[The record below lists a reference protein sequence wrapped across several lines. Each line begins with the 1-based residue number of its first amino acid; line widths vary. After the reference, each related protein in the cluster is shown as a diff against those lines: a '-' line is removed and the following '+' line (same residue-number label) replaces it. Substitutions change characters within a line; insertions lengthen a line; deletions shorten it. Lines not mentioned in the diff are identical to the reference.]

1 MAGLCGLEF
10 TVGRG
15 RPLQRG
21 SGAACYRAREPLSRR
36 LNPPPP
42 TALPPRRVLPTLV
55 LAQLAGTS
63 PWFAVNAVMPE
74 LQQAHGYSEAAVGTL
89 SSALQLGFIAGTLLF
104 ALLALADRF
113 SARRLF
119 FLSTLAAAACT
130 LAAAASA
137 HSYAG
142 LLAWRVATGFCL
154 AGIYPVGMKIAS
166 LWFPRGLGTALGWL
180 VGALVLGS
188 ASPYL
193 LRALGAALP
202 WQSVFI
208 SVAAVAAL
216 GGLAVL
222 WLVPEPPPRTGIA
235 PLRLAA
241 LASLWRD
248 GRTRASVFGYFG
260 HMWELYTVWVLMPL
274 VLATRL
280 TGAVAVSGWAFVAL
294 GAGALGCV
302 LGGLLAPRL
311 GSARVAFTQLSLSGL
326 CCLAAPWMLVAPLPL
341 FLAWLVLWGVTVAGD
356 SPQFSALTAANA
368 PREAVGSVL
377 TLSNSI
383 GFAISA
389 VSIELFVR
397 LLATHSLAQLLPWL
411 ALGPLLGLLAL
422 RPLLALQK
430 PG

>member
-1 MAGLCGLEF
+1 M
-10 TVGRG
+10 
-15 RPLQRG
+15 
-21 SGAACYRAREPLSRR
+21 
-36 LNPPPP
+36 
-42 TALPPRRVLPTLV
+42 

-74 LQQAHGYSEAAVGTL
+74 LQRAHGYSEAAVGSL
-89 SSALQLGFIAGTLLF
+89 SSALQLGFITGTLLF

-119 FLSTLAAAACT
+119 LISTFGAALCT
-130 LAAAASA
+130 LAAAAMA
-137 HSYAG
+137 HSYTG
-142 LLAWRVATGFCL
+142 LLLWRVATGFCL

-166 LWFPRGLGTALGWL
+166 QWFPRGLGTALGWL
-180 VGALVLGS
+180 LGALVLGS

-193 LRALGAALP
+193 LRALGASLP

-208 SVAAVAAL
+208 AVAV
-216 GGLAVL
+216 LAVL
-222 WLVPEPPPRTGIA
+222 AGVAVVRLIPEPPARAGAA
-235 PLRLAA
+235 PLRLGA

-248 GRTRASVFGYFG
+248 ARTRASVFGYFG

-280 TGAVAVSGWAFVAL
+280 QGAVAVSGWAFVAL

-302 LGGLLAPRL
+302 VGGLLAPRF
-311 GSARVAFTQLSLSGL
+311 GSARVAGTQLATSGL
-326 CCLAAPWMLVAPLPL
+326 CCLAAPWLLQAPLPL
-341 FLAWLVLWGVTVAGD
+341 FLAWLVLWGITVAGD

-377 TLSNSI
+377 TLTNSI

-389 VSIELFVR
+389 LSIELFVR
-397 LLATHSLAQLLPWL
+397 LSATQPLATLLPWL
-411 ALGPLLGLLAL
+411 ALGPLLGLIAL
-422 RPLLALQK
+422 RPLLRLSHRA
-430 PG
+430 

>member
-1 MAGLCGLEF
+1 M
-10 TVGRG
+10 
-15 RPLQRG
+15 
-21 SGAACYRAREPLSRR
+21 
-36 LNPPPP
+36 
-42 TALPPRRVLPTLV
+42 

-74 LQQAHGYSEAAVGTL
+74 LQRAHGYSEAAVGSL
-89 SSALQLGFIAGTLLF
+89 SSALQLGFITGTLLF

-119 FLSTLAAAACT
+119 LISTFGAALCT
-130 LAAAASA
+130 LAAAAMA
-137 HSYAG
+137 HSYTG
-142 LLAWRVATGFCL
+142 LLLWRVATGFCL

-166 LWFPRGLGTALGWL
+166 QWFPRGLGTALGWL
-180 VGALVLGS
+180 LGALVLGS

-193 LRALGAALP
+193 LRALGASLP

-208 SVAAVAAL
+208 AVAV
-216 GGLAVL
+216 LAVL
-222 WLVPEPPPRTGIA
+222 AGVAVVRLIPEPPARAGAA
-235 PLRLAA
+235 PLRLGA

-248 GRTRASVFGYFG
+248 ARTRASVFGYFG

-280 TGAVAVSGWAFVAL
+280 QGAVAVSGWAFVAL

-302 LGGLLAPRL
+302 VGGLLAPRF
-311 GSARVAFTQLSLSGL
+311 GSARVAGTQLATSGL
-326 CCLAAPWMLVAPLPL
+326 CCLAAPWLLQAPLPL
-341 FLAWLVLWGVTVAGD
+341 FLAWLVLWGITVAGD

-377 TLSNSI
+377 TLTNSI

-389 VSIELFVR
+389 LSIELFVR
-397 LLATHSLAQLLPWL
+397 LSATQPLATLLPWL
-411 ALGPLLGLLAL
+411 ALGPLLGLIAL
-422 RPLLALQK
+422 RPLLRLPHRA
-430 PG
+430 